1 MRNNV
6 ALAVLVALSGT
17 IGACSD
23 RQPLMSRAPA
33 RLLDLAPLPPTAETV
48 FADSID
54 PATGGLPL
62 YYVWTDFARLTFW
75 NFSIPYDFFA
85 DGSRRQ
91 ILVPN
96 SWAPPEWQRVQIDG
110 GKHASAV
117 RVTAYTMTGFAM
129 TCHTKSGGAVSSRID
144 GPGNFVLVKG
154 VLDVQAPGIAYCTFF
169 GSGGIETLSYVP
181 ERDNPKLQLSCD
193 KPAPF
198 RADTITCTTRAH
210 PPSASAALTELVWSF
225 VDSAGHTIPGPT
237 GADTSWTGEIAVSGL
252 MQVSGKVNGV
262 PSSDSLRIRVRARRW
277 SRIRLDA
284 RERGHGDLPTQP
296 TNDGDMAHTHV
307 DTLDSAVP
315 IPAHEIADGPN
326 KGWAFVDEIPLVPV
340 TVHLSDAWLPG
351 STWYHLQHHGF
362 YGFDVNG
369 NPAYY
374 CTQSQ
379 VSTLLTLARR
389 HEGAGLH
396 QTNSHID
403 VMRQYVQNHRQ
414 HEDVEG
420 QLVYIPDL
428 GGIRTLKDWFRD
440 DVWRAFIVNP
450 LMNDP
455 RQGHTSQAAQG
466 VVPPALFPCKPR
478 Y

>member
-144 GPGNFVLVKG
+144 GPGNFVLAKG

-169 GSGGIETLSYVP
+169 GSGGIESLSYVP
-181 ERDNPKLQLSCD
+181 ERQQEPKLGLKCDGRAGADSVIRGNRMECIVSSEPAGAALANVRWQFEDEQGHAIAGPSGGDLNWGGVMVVGGKMQVTATLSD
-193 KPAPF
+193 KPVAAVVAVTVTPRDWTGKITFPPEPQPTWVRGDPLKYPPTMTGDTLADGTLGKARYPHPEPASGYGEGTGPNAGWYFLDQLPYFSPSSSQIFLNVALQPSDPF
-198 RADTITCTTRAH
+198 YQAQRGQQGQLVFGTRACGQDFMR
-210 PPSASAALTELVWSF
+210 AA
-225 VDSAGHTIPGPT
+225 
-237 GADTSWTGEIAVSGL
+237 
-252 MQVSGKVNGV
+252 
-262 PSSDSLRIRVRARRW
+262 AR
-277 SRIRLDA
+277 
-284 RERGHGDLPTQP
+284 
-296 TNDGDMAHTHV
+296 HV
-307 DTLDSAVP
+307 
-315 IPAHEIADGPN
+315 PAHESGHYTRA
-326 KGWAFVDEIPLVPV
+326 KGFA
-340 TVHLSDAWLPG
+340 
-351 STWYHLQHHGF
+351 
-362 YGFDVNG
+362 
-369 NPAYY
+369 
-374 CTQSQ
+374 
-379 VSTLLTLARR
+379 
-389 HEGAGLH
+389 EGAGAPLLESAAVFGTDPAADSTAYKTMFRTYLAEDSAI
-396 QTNSHID
+396 QDDWDKRNVLRVPCTLTVPTN
-403 VMRQYVQNHRQ
+403 
-414 HEDVEG
+414 
-420 QLVYIPDL
+420 
-428 GGIRTLKDWFRD
+428 
-440 DVWRAFIVNP
+440 
-450 LMNDP
+450 
-455 RQGHTSQAAQG
+455 
-466 VVPPALFPCKPR
+466 
-478 Y
+478 